1 MKKFCTILFLF
12 AAVFLLSSCSGKQ
25 ESPAVLLKKA
35 ITAAQKADWEKA
47 GELAEEARALYPG
60 NSDII
65 LFSALALEKNGRLE
79 EALARLQNLSASLQD
94 DFKIQYTLGRLLY
107 RKGKYEQCIA
117 PLKNA
122 LAVRPQD
129 SNTLLLLAKAQG
141 RLNIRDTFSNYRK
154 LLKMPGYKND
164 PVICNEIAVYLA
176 VRNRSDD
183 ALLVLRDKCKSLPLA
198 TWNGAVI
205 LDYHLDRKQDA
216 IAWYNRFLREAA
228 SRPELENHRFRV
240 TRRLQEIQ

>member
-1 MKKFCTILFLF
+1 MKKFFVLSALFS
-12 AAVFLLSSCSGKQ
+12 VVLLLTSCARKQ

-35 ITAAQKADWEKA
+35 IAAAQNADWETA
-47 GELAEEARALYPG
+47 GELAEEARSIYPES
-60 NSDII
+60 SDII
-65 LFSALALEKNGRLE
+65 LLSALALEKNGRPE

-107 RKGKYEQCIA
+107 LRGRYEQCIA

-122 LAVRPQD
+122 LSVRPQD
-129 SNTLLLLAKAQG
+129 ANTLLLLAKAQA
-141 RLNIRDTFSNYRK
+141 RLNIKDTFKNYAG

-164 PVICNEIAVYLA
+164 PVICNEIAVFLA
-176 VRNRSDD
+176 VRRRADS

-198 TWNGAVI
+198 AWNGAVI

-216 IAWYNRFLREAA
+216 IAWYNRFLRETAN
-228 SRPELENHRFRV
+228 RPELEKYRFRV
-240 TRRLQEIQ
+240 TRRLQEIR